1 MSRFRLRVAGCG
13 LRVAGCGLRVQVQG
27 CFISSCGGWVSGGG
41 AGAPQVVASRGV
53 EGLPEGHGHFK
64 HSLAV
69 SCHLRHAESAR
80 TRNRC
85 NRSPPRHV
93 RLTPLSS
100 PLLSSSLLSFTS
112 SPLPHSLAPSRLRD
126 TLASVCL
133 WLPRSP
139 APRTCSH
146 QNSRSRTPV
155 SLSPLLARSLVA
167 FRV

>member
-80 TRNRC
+80 TRNRR

-100 PLLSSSLLSFTS
+100 PLLSSPSPRRLSLT
-112 SPLPHSLAPSRLRD
+112 PSLRLAYV
-126 TLASVCL
+126 TLLQASASG
-133 WLPRSP
+133 SP
-139 APRTCSH
+139 APRPLAHAHTRTAAAARR
-146 QNSRSRTPV
+146 SRSLLC
-155 SLSPLLARSLVA
+155 SLACWWRLG